1 MSDAIVSVSTSVL
14 NLNSFGKRVLRI
26 LRNHRSRLTFTGDVV
41 LYVGKL
47 YAEHNPMSEE
57 PPAITQAV
65 VDAWTTDD
73 IHAIIRDCSQRL
85 RLDRWQERKRIT
97 AVTCSAMIE
106 MAVQPIKAIEPSAGQ
121 AKLLAL
127 AIKRLRVDVREMLEA
142 GYSVSHVAREL
153 GIDRRTLAHTLLDI
167 RKHAS

>member
-14 NLNSFGKRVLRI
+14 NLDTFGKRVLRI
-26 LRNHRSRLTFTGDVV
+26 LRNHRSRLTFAGDVI
-41 LYVGKL
+41 LHVGKL
-47 YAEHNPMSEE
+47 FSEQASE
-57 PPAITQAV
+57 TPPTITQAI
-65 VDAWTTDD
+65 VDGWTTDE

-85 RLDRWQERKRIT
+85 RLDRWQERKRAT

-106 MAVQPIKAIEPSAGQ
+106 MAVQPIKVIEPNAGQ

-142 GYSVSHVAREL
+142 GYSVTVADYLVLNNSKSEL
-153 GIDRRTLAHTLLDI
+153 RTRLDR
-167 RKHAS
+167 